1 MTEMFFMQLI
11 VVAIAIV
18 IGAKLGGAG
27 LGMAGGAGLFVLTF
41 VFGLKPAGAA
51 NRCHADH
58 HCGGNRSRN
67 FAIRRRP

>member
-27 LGMAGGAGLFVLTF
+27 LGMAGGADFL
-41 VFGLKPAGAA
+41 
-51 NRCHADH
+51 
-58 HCGGNRSRN
+58 S
-67 FAIRRRP
+67 